1 MTKIGIENL
10 KERED
15 KSEMHKK
22 CVDLISSKFGH
33 WYFGIG
39 VNTKISNNQITIKR
53 YHWDFY
59 GGAAPTPYE
68 TEKYNLEKFLETY
81 QPIIDE
87 HIKEWEEEETLY
99 EIEIIFK
106 GREAKKMI
114 SKFLGDE
121 YKPKKIGN
129 LFHRRYKINMK
140 KKKKTLVLVNMDKLK
155 HITKNV
161 ECKIT
166 IKKIEGDVNK

>member
-10 KERED
+10 KEREA

-39 VNTKISNNQITIKR
+39 VTTKITGNIITIKR
-53 YHWDFY
+53 YNWDFY
-59 GGAAPTPYE
+59 GGVAPNPYE
-68 TEKYNLEKFLETY
+68 IEKYSLEKFIETY
-81 QPIIDE
+81 KPIIDE
-87 HIKEWEEEETLY
+87 HVREWEKSERLY
-99 EIEIIFK
+99 EIKIIFR
-106 GREAKKMI
+106 GRKAKKII
-114 SKFLGDE
+114 SDFLKDE

-129 LFHRRYKINMK
+129 FLHRSYQINLK
-140 KKKKTLVLVNMDKLK
+140 KKEKTLILVNMDKLK
-155 HITKNV
+155 HITKNL
-161 ECKIT
+161 EGKIT